1 VRTQPLIRGAV
12 LTVVLATA
20 ACGGQG
26 DGPVAAPSSSATGS
40 SSSTASPSAAVP
52 GGSASGAASGTGSGS
67 ASGSASGSGSGSA
80 PGSASESAGG
90 EASGST
96 PTVTAPNTSQLRK
109 NATKP
114 QRKFIARNAPP
125 GVDAEAILQAGE
137 EACHRMTI
145 AQRSA
150 GRISVAVALV
160 SGQIANGREAI
171 AYLCPELK
179 PALQLA
185 EDGFPDGNYVVGT
198 QPRKNREVVAGR
210 YEAPQ
215 ASDECVWSVT
225 KADGSVVS
233 EGRGTA
239 QAKATLSRGLR
250 FTSSGCFAW
259 LRS

>member
-1 VRTQPLIRGAV
+1 V
-12 LTVVLATA
+12 
-20 ACGGQG
+20 
-26 DGPVAAPSSSATGS
+26 
-40 SSSTASPSAAVP
+40 AVP
-52 GGSASGAASGTGSGS
+52 GGSASGSASATRSGS
-67 ASGSASGSGSGSA
+67 ASGSASASTSGSA
-80 PGSASESAGG
+80 SG
-90 EASGST
+90 EASGNT

-109 NATKP
+109 NVTRP
-114 QRKFIARNAPP
+114 QRTFISRNAPP

-150 GRISVAVALV
+150 GRTSVAVALV

-171 AYLCPELK
+171 AFLCPELK

-185 EDGFPDGNYVVGT
+185 ENGFPDGNYVVGT
-198 QPRKNREVVAGR
+198 QLRENREVVAGR
-210 YEAPQ
+210 YQAPQ
-215 ASDECVWSVT
+215 ASDQCVWSVT
-225 KADGSVVS
+225 KADGSIVS

-250 FTSSGCFAW
+250 FTSTGCFAW